1 VVIATNE
8 TFFASKLSTSLAKSG
23 EGPQSSQNVR
33 CFSPHCLHV
42 YGTRTCPWAAETRF
56 SAPHFAHLLS
66 IRVLPRLIAMAL
78 RSIASFTK
86 RSVSSRI
93 ACFDISRSLAFCKI
107 GHRAGRRPRQRRCWG
122 TIAHESVRNQPLG
135 GVQPSPPTNQG
146 RELSLEFSG
155 GPSQPAASSAA
166 SAGRAGGS
174 AIAKSTPEPFV

>member
-1 VVIATNE
+1 MVR
-8 TFFASKLSTSLAKSG
+8 
-23 EGPQSSQNVR
+23 PQSPQNVR

-78 RSIASFTK
+78 RSIAFFFTK

-107 GHRAGRRPRQRRCWG
+107 GHRAGRRPQQRRCWG

-135 GVQPSPPTNQG
+135 RVQPAP
-146 RELSLEFSG
+146 
-155 GPSQPAASSAA
+155 
-166 SAGRAGGS
+166 GS
-174 AIAKSTPEPFV
+174 AYVLDARRLLCDALAESRVFVADGERVSTDQEARSRGAQNRFH